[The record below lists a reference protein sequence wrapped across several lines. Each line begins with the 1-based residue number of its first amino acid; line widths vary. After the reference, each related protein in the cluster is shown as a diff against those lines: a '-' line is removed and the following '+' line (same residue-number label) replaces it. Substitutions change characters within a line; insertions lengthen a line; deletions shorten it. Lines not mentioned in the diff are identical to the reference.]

1 MNAEPISAERMSA
14 EPMSADEARY
24 NQVASI
30 LHWLIGLALI
40 GQISFGFLLD
50 ELAPRG
56 TPSRGEIINLHKSFG
71 IVLGLLIV
79 LRLLWRLR
87 ARRPAWPASMSLWQ
101 QRAALL
107 GHRALYACML
117 VMPASGYIASNF
129 SKYGVKLFGHALAP
143 WGPALPKVYD
153 AFNLI
158 HVSTAWLFTAL
169 IVGHVTM
176 ACIHTL
182 RDGNGLFRRI
192 SPWRLS
198 R

>member
-1 MNAEPISAERMSA
+1 MSTEPV
-14 EPMSADEARY
+14 PADQARY
-24 NQVASI
+24 GRVASI

-40 GQISFGFLLD
+40 GQITFGFLLD

-56 TPSRGEIINLHKSFG
+56 TPSRGDTINLHKSFG
-71 IVLGLLIV
+71 IVLALLIV

-87 ARRPAWPASMSLWQ
+87 CRQPAWPVGMPLWQ

-117 VMPASGYIASNF
+117 VMPASGYTASNF
-129 SKYGVKLFGHALAP
+129 SKYGVKFFGHAIRP
-143 WGPALPKVYD
+143 WGPELPQVY
-153 AFNLI
+153 AVFNWI

-169 IVGHVTM
+169 IAGHVTM
-176 ACIHTL
+176 AVLHAL
-182 RDGNGLFRRI
+182 RDKDGWFQRI